1 MSMSLACGE
10 GVLHASVPGSRQD
23 ASPLRYAQYTS
34 ACKDTMRF
42 AGQPGAGPG
51 RPAPEGLCS
60 ETSRSPCELP
70 AAYSILAP
78 ARRPTYNE
86 AARPLAQEGQEG
98 GQMISTARIDELTRR
113 LVEGGGSDLHL
124 KVDVPPVVRVRG
136 LLSYLEGY
144 EALRKE
150 DTEAILED
158 IIPGNV
164 RGEFERE
171 GEADFSYVTP
181 ELGRFRVNAF
191 KQRGAVSIAMRYIPF
206 GVPRLEDLNL
216 PDVVRQLAREER
228 GIILVTGTTGSGKS
242 TTLASMLDLVN
253 RSVSKHIVTIEDPIE
268 YLHRDD
274 KSIINQR
281 EVGTDTSSFARAL
294 RRVLRQD
301 PDIILIG
308 EIRDSESAQIALS
321 AAETGHLVL
330 STLHTVDAT
339 ETVNRMIDLFPP
351 QDRGQV
357 RIMLAGTLKGI
368 LGQRLVRT
376 KDGGRVPAC
385 EVMVTTGR
393 IQDFIVD
400 PAQTAQIQQAIAE
413 GEYYGMQ
420 TFDQAL
426 LKLVEEG
433 AIEYEE
439 ALRTSSRPQ
448 NFKLMVE
455 ALGVSAR

>member
-1 MSMSLACGE
+1 
-10 GVLHASVPGSRQD
+10 
-23 ASPLRYAQYTS
+23 
-34 ACKDTMRF
+34 
-42 AGQPGAGPG
+42 
-51 RPAPEGLCS
+51 
-60 ETSRSPCELP
+60 
-70 AAYSILAP
+70 
-78 ARRPTYNE
+78 
-86 AARPLAQEGQEG
+86 
-98 GQMISTARIDELTRR
+98 MIPTARIDDLARR
-113 LVEGGGSDLHL
+113 VVDMGGSDLHL
-124 KVDVPPVVRVRG
+124 KVDVPPVVRVNG
-136 LLSYLEGY
+136 LLSYIEGY
-144 EALRKE
+144 EALHKE

-158 IIPGNV
+158 IIPENL

-171 GEADFSYVTP
+171 GEADFSYAAP

-191 KQRGAVSIAMRYIPF
+191 KQRGAISIAMRYIPF

-216 PDVVRQLAREER
+216 PDVIRQLAREER

-253 RSVSKHIVTIEDPIE
+253 RSEPKHIVTIEDPIE

-281 EVGTDTSSFARAL
+281 EVGTDTASFARAL

-351 QDRGQV
+351 HEREQV

-368 LGQRLVRT
+368 IGQRLIRT

-385 EVMVTTGR
+385 EIMVTTGR
-393 IQDFIVD
+393 IQDFIMD

-426 LKLVEEG
+426 LKLVVENKV
-433 AIEYEE
+433 EYAE
-439 ALRTSSRPQ
+439 ALKVSSSPQ
-448 NFKLMVE
+448 NFKLMVQ